1 MVGKQQKGFRL
12 DGIEQAIRRALAKGN
27 DDDRTFREKV
37 YRSAFAALDRSLKE
51 KPELTV
57 ENAIKRRKTLQ
68 ATVKAIETEYVP
80 ALAPEPVAAVPHPAQ
95 PAPLVAPELRAERR
109 AAAIDPAP
117 RLEPDTAGPSRRPVR
132 LDQPR
137 PARKRK
143 KRGGGRALSFVTG
156 LVILAVLGAGLWWA
170 YANFGQFIGADMSE
184 IETAINESQGQ
195 SGPPPLSADG
205 AGAETGWTTIFRP
218 EDIRLVSPPEGAS
231 ADAIE
236 DETGAYL
243 RIRSDASGA
252 PVAFTV
258 AQDLLDR
265 FAGQRVVFN
274 IVARGIEGES
284 TQMSVECQFGALG
297 DCGRTRYDVGTAQ
310 EDYLFE
316 VALADAAAGR
326 SATIAIN
333 TDVTGEGRGVDIFSI
348 RMRAAD

>member
-1 MVGKQQKGFRL
+1 M

-27 DDDRTFREKV
+27 SDDRAFREKV

-80 ALAPEPVAAVPHPAQ
+80 ALAPEPAADVPFSPQ
-95 PAPLVAPELRAERR
+95 PAPLVVPELRAERGS
-109 AAAIDPAP
+109 AAIDSAP
-117 RLEPDTAGPSRRPVR
+117 RLEPETSARARRPVR
-132 LDQPR
+132 LDQSR
-137 PARKRK
+137 SSRKQK
-143 KRGGGRALSFVTG
+143 KRGGGRVLSLLTG
-156 LVILAVLGAGLWWA
+156 VVILVVLGTGLWWA
-170 YANFGQFIGADMSE
+170 YANFGHFIGSDMRQ
-184 IETAINESQGQ
+184 IEAAINERRGQ

-205 AGAETGWTTIFRP
+205 ANAEAGWTTIFRP
-218 EDIRLVSPPEGAS
+218 EDIQLVSPPEGAS

-252 PVAFTV
+252 PIAFTV
-258 AQDLLDR
+258 AQNLLER

-274 IVARGIEGES
+274 ILARGIEGEA
-284 TQMSVECQFGALG
+284 TQMSVECDFGALG
-297 DCGRTRYDVGTAQ
+297 NCGRTRYDVGTAQ

-316 VALADAAAGR
+316 VALADAPAGR

-333 TDVTGEGRGVDIFSI
+333 TDVSGEGRGVDILSI